1 MLKFNYFIKGGHKLK
16 KILSLLL
23 IVLIL
28 TAMLPIT
35 QVQAAT
41 KSAAAYLA
49 DGNKYLTQSKYPD
62 ALKSF
67 DAAVKINTKYT
78 EAYVG
83 KGRALAGLKNY
94 IEAIKAYDKAIAL
107 NKKHAPAYYH
117 KGISL
122 IALKK
127 YPDSIK
133 AFDAAIAQ
141 NPKYSEAYNQKGII
155 FSMLSKHNDALV
167 AFNKAAQLSPKQS
180 DIYFKRG
187 MTYRAL
193 GKYKEAINDLK
204 EAIKLNPASVSVFT
218 GTTNKGIYNNEYL
231 NMTMKVPQEWIIQDN
246 TTVLQLV
253 EQLVDKASAE
263 ELSNSLNSFL
273 CLMAS
278 KYALGAPV
286 EFNPNVT
293 LGIENVSLLDGIS
306 KGSDYLFFLE
316 KTITEVTPGYTFE
329 DKTETV
335 ILDGISFDTKK
346 AVFNIADRE
355 IKQKIYC
362 TIYKGFS
369 VFFTLSYST
378 EEELQEL
385 ETMLKTVYFVK

>member
-1 MLKFNYFIKGGHKLK
+1 MK
-16 KILSLLL
+16 KTLAVLL
-23 IVLIL
+23 IALII
-28 TAMLPIT
+28 TTMLPIT
-35 QVQAAT
+35 QIHAAT

-49 DGNKYLTQSKYPD
+49 DGNKYLTQNKYQD

-67 DAAVKINTKYT
+67 DAAIKINTKYT

-94 IEAIKAYDKAIAL
+94 IEAIKAYDKAIVL
-107 NKKHAPAYYH
+107 NKNHSPAYYH

-133 AFDAAIAQ
+133 AFDAAIAH
-141 NPKYSEAYNQKGII
+141 NPKYSEAYNQKGIV
-155 FSMLSKHNDALV
+155 FSILSKHNDALA
-167 AFNKAAQLSPKQS
+167 AFNKVIQLSPKQP
-180 DIYFKRG
+180 DIYYKRG
-187 MTYRAL
+187 MTYSAL
-193 GKYKEAINDLK
+193 GKYKEAINDLE
-204 EAIKLNPASVSVFT
+204 EAIMLNPARTSVLM
-218 GTTNKGIYNNEYL
+218 GTTDKGIYNNEYL
-231 NMTMKVPQEWIIQDN
+231 NMSVKIPQEWVIQDN
-246 TTVLQLV
+246 STVLELIA
-253 EQLVDKASAE
+253 QLVDKASAD
-263 ELSNSLNSFL
+263 ELSNSLKSFL

-278 KYALGAPV
+278 KYAMGAPV
-286 EFNPNVT
+286 EFNPNMS
-293 LGIENVSLLDGIS
+293 LGIENVSLLAGIS

-316 KTITEVTPGYTFE
+316 KAITQVNPGYTFE
-329 DKTETV
+329 DQIETV
-335 ILDGISFDTKK
+335 VLDGISFDTRKG
-346 AVFNIADRE
+346 VINVADRE

-385 ETMLKTVYFVK
+385 ETILKTIDFVK